1 MMQFLK
7 ENKMIT
13 LGGLVVLLSAFL
25 YFTFFSGS
33 PSTAT
38 VSSETVSPASH
49 DLLVTLSNLHTIRL
63 DEKIFTDPVFL
74 SLVDFGVTLPL
85 ENVVRPNPFA
95 PLEAPPVAPSTPKA
109 KK

>member
-13 LGGLVVLLSAFL
+13 LGGFVVLLGAFL
-25 YFTFFSGS
+25 YYTYFSG
-33 PSTAT
+33 PSNTAT
-38 VSSETVSPASH
+38 VSSETISPASH

-63 DEKIFTDPVFL
+63 NEKIFTDPVFL

-85 ENVVRPNPFA
+85 ENVGRPNPFA
-95 PLEAPPVAPSTPKA
+95 PLSAPIAPTPPSA